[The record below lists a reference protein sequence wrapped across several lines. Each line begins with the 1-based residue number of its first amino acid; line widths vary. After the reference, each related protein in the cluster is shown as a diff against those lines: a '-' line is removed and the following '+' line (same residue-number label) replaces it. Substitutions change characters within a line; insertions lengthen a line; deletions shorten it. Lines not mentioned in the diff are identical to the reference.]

1 VYVIGNA
8 CHGLL
13 GSIILKLRWNGTSV
27 HQPRV
32 QEQSVCVPTK
42 TRTSLQYNQQVKP
55 ILFMPSPDFR
65 FQSGGGSGYLNLG
78 DRIGLRQFR
87 LRKNGQ
93 GARRRGQL
101 MVIEDGDIPL
111 LGAGDSQTRALQWGR
126 TDEKRQLELQTYRR
140 DDLQTKSLSA

>member
-1 VYVIGNA
+1 
-8 CHGLL
+8 
-13 GSIILKLRWNGTSV
+13 
-27 HQPRV
+27 
-32 QEQSVCVPTK
+32 
-42 TRTSLQYNQQVKP
+42 
-55 ILFMPSPDFR
+55 MPSPDFR

-78 DRIGLRQFR
+78 DCIGLRQFR

-111 LGAGDSQTRALQWGR
+111 LGAGDSQTRALQQGR